1 MCEIEMVSVEKMEDI
16 LHEEE
21 MRNITKEVLKKTKRN
36 REKRIAREV
45 MLAGPTLYIDTL
57 RKSKVPI
64 TQTDIK
70 EAVNP
75 TRSKILESI
84 DWQEKLT
91 GWHALGHMHGLYLRI
106 GVYSFLF
113 AVYMWL

>member
-1 MCEIEMVSVEKMEDI
+1 
-16 LHEEE
+16 
-21 MRNITKEVLKKTKRN
+21 
-36 REKRIAREV
+36 

-57 RKSKVPI
+57 RKSKFNI

-75 TRSKILESI
+75 TRIKILESI

-91 GWHALGHMHGLYLRI
+91 GWHA
-106 GVYSFLF
+106 
-113 AVYMWL
+113 

>member
-1 MCEIEMVSVEKMEDI
+1 MVSVEKMEDI

-70 EAVNP
+70 EAVN
-75 TRSKILESI
+75 TTKSKILEKI
-84 DWQEKLT
+84 DWHERLLEP
-91 GWHALGHMHGLYLRI
+91 HAKGYMHGMYLRI
-106 GVYSFLF
+106 GVFSVLYAIL
-113 AVYMWL
+113 MWL